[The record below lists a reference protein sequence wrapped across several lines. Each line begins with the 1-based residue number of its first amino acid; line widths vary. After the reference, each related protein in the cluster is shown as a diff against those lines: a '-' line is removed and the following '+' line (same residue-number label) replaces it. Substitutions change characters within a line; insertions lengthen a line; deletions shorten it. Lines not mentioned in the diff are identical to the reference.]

1 MSSYASRLIVIHK
14 QVKEL
19 LEENARLKND
29 KNDLNSINLAM
40 KKALEDKNKAIED
53 LTQKIQTL
61 KLAKSISGD
70 EKPQETTELKRK
82 INDYI
87 KEIDRCIALLNE

>member
-1 MSSYASRLIVIHK
+1 MSSYASRLIVIHN

-40 KKALEDKNKAIED
+40 KKELEDKNKAI
-53 LTQKIQTL
+53 
-61 KLAKSISGD
+61 
-70 EKPQETTELKRK
+70 
-82 INDYI
+82 
-87 KEIDRCIALLNE
+87 

>member
-1 MSSYASRLIVIHK
+1 MSSYASRLIVIHN

-29 KNDLNSINLAM
+29 KNDLNSINLAI
-40 KKALEDKNKAIED
+40 KKELEDKNKAIED

>member
-1 MSSYASRLIVIHK
+1 MSSYASRLVVIHN

-40 KKALEDKNKAIED
+40 KKELEDKNKAIED

>member
-40 KKALEDKNKAIED
+40 KKELEDKNKAIED

>member
-1 MSSYASRLIVIHK
+1 MSSYASRLIVIQN

-29 KNDLNSINLAM
+29 KNDLNSVNLAM
-40 KKALEDKNKAIED
+40 KKELEDKNKAIED

>member
-1 MSSYASRLIVIHK
+1 MSSYASRLIVIHN

-40 KKALEDKNKAIED
+40 KKELEDKNKAIED

-87 KEIDRCIALLNE
+87 KEIDRCIAVLNE

>member
-1 MSSYASRLIVIHK
+1 MSSSTSRLIVIHN

-40 KKALEDKNKAIED
+40 KKELEDKNKAIED

>member
-1 MSSYASRLIVIHK
+1 MSSYASRLIVIHN

-19 LEENARLKND
+19 LEENACLKND

-40 KKALEDKNKAIED
+40 KKELEDKNKAIED

>member
-1 MSSYASRLIVIHK
+1 MSSYASRLIVIHN
-14 QVKEL
+14 QVKKL

-40 KKALEDKNKAIED
+40 KKELEDKNKAIED